1 MAAHLDRCCSTDSA
15 GHREPPNLW
24 PVCLYIDRSRP
35 PFSFRLSH
43 GHLYITITTTDPP
56 MLYGIHTYIHHI
68 LHDRDLHAYFPI
80 DRLLAAGLL
89 NLHMKR
95 TWSDDSY
102 ERRSEHVRQMNE
114 TYFEHRMR
122 APYLGPMIHG
132 KRQGGVRDVPSE
144 IEKLHKAGASRPGIT
159 KARREYFG
167 ASCTNLVRPDRLPRG
182 GFSADMTAAERAYLA
197 PGNRRLAQIW
207 VEGVGVDS
215 EAFMSRQDPGGLGAT
230 VGAGD
235 ASRRPRWPPR
245 PRVVRHLNVHIF
257 PPRFITARWH
267 EGG

>member
-1 MAAHLDRCCSTDSA
+1 
-15 GHREPPNLW
+15 
-24 PVCLYIDRSRP
+24 
-35 PFSFRLSH
+35 
-43 GHLYITITTTDPP
+43 
-56 MLYGIHTYIHHI
+56 
-68 LHDRDLHAYFPI
+68 
-80 DRLLAAGLL
+80 
-89 NLHMKR
+89 
-95 TWSDDSY
+95 
-102 ERRSEHVRQMNE
+102 MNE

-132 KRQGGVRDVPSE
+132 KRHGVGGYGMSRRRLRSFIKRV
-144 IEKLHKAGASRPGIT
+144 LLAQASRKRDENT
-159 KARREYFG
+159 SA
-167 ASCTNLVRPDRLPRG
+167 LHVRTWCVPDRLPRG